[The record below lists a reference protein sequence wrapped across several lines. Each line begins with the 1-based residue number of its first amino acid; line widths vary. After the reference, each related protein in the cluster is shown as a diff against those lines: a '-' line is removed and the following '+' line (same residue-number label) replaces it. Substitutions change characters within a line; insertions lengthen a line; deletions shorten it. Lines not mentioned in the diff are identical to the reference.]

1 MHEQIRR
8 FEHRAE
14 QLAIRLE
21 TLAERSDISRIAM
34 AGVLSAAAILW
45 FALAWGEGL
54 LLLGLPLV
62 AGGCVLLARRHE
74 EQDSAVDEPGGDLGP
89 ERKEIDEWLTRLT
102 ATPARPNPA
111 PPRASFA
118 APAVTFSVPALAPE
132 VPSAQATIHREQAPV
147 LHEEDALVLHEEDA
161 LPKPAAEQE
170 PTTIYEV
177 REIRAGAAILLE
189 VRASFETAVDAAFD
203 LIEERDP
210 PELEVVSVRGAER
223 EVSWSYSKD
232 VTMDRPRGT
241 LDLFGF
247 DATRWTGTRR

>member
-8 FEHRAE
+8 MEHRAE

-21 TLAERSDISRIAM
+21 TLAERSDVSRIAM

-45 FALAWGEGL
+45 FAVAWGEGL

-62 AGGCVLLARRHE
+62 AGGCVVLARRHE
-74 EQDSAVDEPGGDLGP
+74 EHDPAVDEPGRDLGP

-102 ATPARPNPA
+102 TTPARPDPA
-111 PPRASFA
+111 PPRASFVA
-118 APAVTFSVPALAPE
+118 AAVTFSVPAPALEA
-132 VPSAQATIHREQAPV
+132 PSARTTIHREQAPV
-147 LHEEDALVLHEEDA
+147 LHEEDE
-161 LPKPAAEQE
+161 PAQPEAEQE

-177 REIRAGAAILLE
+177 REIHAGAPILLE
-189 VRASFETAVDAAFD
+189 VRATFEAAVDAAFD

-210 PELEVVSVRGAER
+210 SELEVVVLRGDER

-232 VTMDRPRGT
+232 STTDRPRGT

>member
-8 FEHRAE
+8 MEQRAE

-21 TLAERSDISRIAM
+21 TLAERSDVSRIAM

-45 FALAWGEGL
+45 FAVAWGEGL

-62 AGGCVLLARRHE
+62 AGGCVVLARRHE
-74 EQDSAVDEPGGDLGP
+74 GHDPAVDEPGRDLGP

-102 ATPARPNPA
+102 AMPARPDPA
-111 PPRASFA
+111 PPRASFV
-118 APAVTFSVPALAPE
+118 APAVTFSVPAPLPE
-132 VPSAQATIHREQAPV
+132 APSARTTIHREQAPV
-147 LHEEDALVLHEEDA
+147 LHEEDE
-161 LPKPAAEQE
+161 PAEAEQE

-177 REIRAGAAILLE
+177 REIHAGAPILLE
-189 VRASFETAVDAAFD
+189 VRATFEAAVDAAFD

-210 PELEVVSVRGAER
+210 SELEVVVLRGDER

-232 VTMDRPRGT
+232 STTDRPRGT

>member
-34 AGVLSAAAILW
+34 AGVLSAAVILW
-45 FALAWGEGL
+45 FAVAWGEGV

-62 AGGCVLLARRHE
+62 AGGCVLMARRHE
-74 EQDSAVDEPGGDLGP
+74 EHDPAVDEPGRVLGP
-89 ERKEIDEWLTRLT
+89 ERKEIDEWLNRLT
-102 ATPARPNPA
+102 AAPARPDPA
-111 PPRASFA
+111 PPRASFV
-118 APAVTFSVPALAPE
+118 APTVTFSVPASAPE
-132 VPSAQATIHREQAPV
+132 VPSAQSTIQREQAPI
-147 LHEEDALVLHEEDA
+147 LREEDT
-161 LPKPAAEQE
+161 LPNPEPEFEQE
-170 PTTIYEV
+170 PTAIYEV

-189 VRASFETAVDAAFD
+189 VRASFEAAVDAAFD

-223 EVSWSYSKD
+223 EVSWTYSKD
-232 VTMDRPRGT
+232 ATIDRPRGT